1 MEWIIINKSDF
12 SPIEVINT
20 HTGRSRVYFNPIEFE
35 EDNVAKIKCLYKDFD
50 YNYNTFLFKH
60 ALIQLQEE
68 YDKSDE
74 VNCFLFNGQKAWLD
88 KETRVGLVN
97 SCDVRERKGYNDYSV
112 YFNGKEVTLP
122 ITLIRNILD
131 DVEEYAMECYGVTER
146 HLAEINALSSRVAIL
161 NYNITADYPQRLE
174 FNYNSNNS
182 EEA

>member
-68 YDKSDE
+68 YDKSDD
-74 VNCFLFNGQKAWLD
+74 VNCFFYNGEKAWLD
-88 KETRVGLVN
+88 KATRVGLVN
-97 SCDVRERKGYNDYSV
+97 SCNVIEASGGDEYTV
-112 YFNGKEVTLP
+112 YFNGTPVTLK
-122 ITLIRNILD
+122 ITVIRQILNA
-131 DVEEYAMECYGVTER
+131 VEMYAIQCYAVTEQ
-146 HLAEINALSSRVAIL
+146 HKAEIESLNKRSDILS
-161 NYNITADYPQRLE
+161 YDITKDYPEKLV
-174 FNYNSNNS
+174 FNL
-182 EEA
+182 